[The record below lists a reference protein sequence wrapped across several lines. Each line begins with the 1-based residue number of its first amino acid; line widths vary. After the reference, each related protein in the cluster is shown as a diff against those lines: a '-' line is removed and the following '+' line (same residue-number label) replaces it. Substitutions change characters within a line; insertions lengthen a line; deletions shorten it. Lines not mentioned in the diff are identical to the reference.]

1 MSQILT
7 DTTLENKA
15 SQKNFL
21 ATTLRRFFLWLNFLI
36 RIDCVQV
43 SAITGGLEAV
53 GGVSPW
59 ASLRPPTT
67 GVGLPDS
74 PITGSTAPVPVI
86 FCKSGMFLKFFH
98 IWRITQWL
106 IIIIIKAI
114 PCARWTIFC
123 IFSNIQDLHQYKRLL
138 CPLCSY
144 SLVQIIGIH
153 NLDNLNKLYSVWCKG
168 GPIWQCLFLAVK
180 SKNTMRN
187 FLHLLA
193 IRPVPLFWRGSSCSA
208 VSSTGFGISLHII
221 LAARLS
227 LTWEEMRRYWI
238 KWENVD
244 LRIGGFSKFEYKVN
258 LSYLVGTPS
267 GAG

>member
-1 MSQILT
+1 MALLADVTNIDWHYSWKQGFP
-7 DTTLENKA
+7 K
-15 SQKNFL
+15 KNFL

-153 NLDNLNKLYSVWCKG
+153 NLDNLNKLYSVWCKEA
-168 GPIWQCLFLAVK
+168 QFDHVY
-180 SKNTMRN
+180 
-187 FLHLLA
+187 F
-193 IRPVPLFWRGSSCSA
+193 
-208 VSSTGFGISLHII
+208 
-221 LAARLS
+221 
-227 LTWEEMRRYWI
+227 
-238 KWENVD
+238 
-244 LRIGGFSKFEYKVN
+244 
-258 LSYLVGTPS
+258 
-267 GAG
+267 

>member
-21 ATTLRRFFLWLNFLI
+21 ATTLRRVFLWLNFLI

-86 FCKSGMFLKFFH
+86 FCKSGMYLKFFN
-98 IWRITQWL
+98 IWRISQWL
-106 IIIIIKAI
+106 IIGEAI

-168 GPIWQCLFLAVK
+168 GPIWPCLFLAVK

-187 FLHLLA
+187 FLA
-193 IRPVPLFWRGSSCSA
+193 IRPMSFFLKREQLLSSQQHWFWDFLAYHSCCA
-208 VSSTGFGISLHII
+208 PVID
-221 LAARLS
+221 
-227 LTWEEMRRYWI
+227 MRRDEEVLDKMRKCWFENWRIFQVWI
-238 KWENVD
+238 
-244 LRIGGFSKFEYKVN
+244 
-258 LSYLVGTPS
+258 
-267 GAG
+267 